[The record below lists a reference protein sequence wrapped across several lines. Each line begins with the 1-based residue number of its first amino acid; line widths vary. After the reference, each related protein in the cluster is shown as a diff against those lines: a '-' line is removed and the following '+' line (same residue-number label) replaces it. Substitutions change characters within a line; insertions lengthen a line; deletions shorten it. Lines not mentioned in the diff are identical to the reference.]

1 MISRIL
7 LGSLVFPLLALS
19 LAASCSGNGGSSS
32 SDTSNGSAAG
42 GSGGTGGSGGAGGD
56 GGFVS
61 VGGSGG
67 GGPNVCDPPDV
78 LVVLDRTLT
87 MHKTPAGGT
96 PSDGPDHKS
105 SKWYQAISAVEQ
117 LVAPPLDKGIRFGVE
132 LWPRDPGGG
141 ACVTLAERVLDTKQA
156 TNPASQEGEVLISP
170 GLDQGTAIQALLDP
184 ATTTLCTTTPTG
196 NALVTAEQHLQGI
209 AEDGREQYVVL
220 VTDGADWDFSCPDPN
235 PLPIAQ
241 ALMKKGIK
249 TYIVGFSAAGDIQ
262 PGGVGG
268 EFLNNMACA
277 GGTAKGFPASCTDDG
292 NGNFTATDPAGAPL
306 YLKAESST
314 ELALALK
321 SIGGKL
327 CCNCGDTCDPP
338 EILVALDRTL
348 TMHKT
353 PNGETPTDGP
363 DYPSSKWYQAVTAIE
378 KMVAAPRDTHA
389 RYGLELWPRDPG
401 GGACITLAERVTDTK
416 QATNPFCEIGEI
428 VVPPALGTGA
438 AIQQYLDP
446 ASTHICISTPTG
458 QALFTATDH
467 LLKSVTPGRDQ
478 YVVLVTD
485 GADWDQ
491 SCPDPNPL
499 PIVQQ
504 LAASGIRTF
513 VVGFSAEG
521 AILPGGVGAAFLNDM
536 ACAGQTTKGFP
547 AGCQEGPGG
556 YVAANPNGEVLY
568 LQASDATALEKALA
582 GVADGLCCDCVN

>member
-7 LGSLVFPLLALS
+7 LGSLALPLLAVS
-19 LAASCSGNGGSSS
+19 LAASCSGNGGGSSAS
-32 SDTSNGSAAG
+32 SNATA
-42 GSGGTGGSGGAGGD
+42 SGGTGGSGGTGADPGT

-61 VGGSGG
+61 AGGSGG
-67 GGPNVCDPPDV
+67 GGPDVCDPPDV

-87 MHKTPAGGT
+87 MHKTPEGGT
-96 PSDGPDHKS
+96 PNDGPDYKS
-105 SKWYQAISAVEQ
+105 SKWFQAITAVEQ

-132 LWPRDPGGG
+132 LWPKDPGGG
-141 ACVTLAERVLDTKQA
+141 ACVTLAERVLNTKQA
-156 TNPASQEGEVLISP
+156 TNPACQEGEVLITP
-170 GLDQGTAIQALLDP
+170 GLDQGMTIQTLLDP
-184 ATTTLCTTTPTG
+184 ATTTLCTSTPTG
-196 NALVTAEQHLQGI
+196 NALLTAEQHLQGI
-209 AEDGREQYVVL
+209 AVPGREQYVVL
-220 VTDGADWDFSCPDPN
+220 VTDGADWDQSCPDPN

-249 TYIVGFSAAGDIQ
+249 TYVVGFSAAGDIQ
-262 PGGVGG
+262 PGGVGA

-292 NGNFTATDPAGAPL
+292 NGNYTSTDPTGAPL
-306 YLKAESST
+306 YLKAGNAA

-338 EILVALDRTL
+338 EILIALDRTL

-363 DYPSSKWYQAVTAIE
+363 NYASSKWHQAVTAIE
-378 KMVAAPRDTHA
+378 KMVAPPRDAHA

-401 GGACITLAERVTDTK
+401 GNTCITLAERVTDTK
-416 QATNPFCEIGEI
+416 QATNPFCENGEI
-428 VVPPALGTGA
+428 VVPPTLGSGA

-446 ASTHICISTPTG
+446 ATTRLCISTPTG

-521 AILPGGVGAAFLNDM
+521 AIQPGGIGAAFLNDM
-536 ACAGQTTKGFP
+536 ACAGQTAKGFP

-556 YVAANPNGEVLY
+556 FVAKDPNGDVLY
-568 LQASDATALEKALA
+568 LQASDAAGLDKALS
-582 GVADGLCCDCVN
+582 GVADDLCCDCVK